1 MQEATSGIL
10 IELVQ
15 SGSRLQFSVALGQGA
30 MARERAIDDVV
41 DDYFTAADEAERLGF
56 YGVWLGDHMVFPR
69 AVDYSRSSYP
79 GTLTGRLGTIDTNTV
94 LFDPLTQLAAL
105 AGRTR
110 HLKFGTGVLV
120 LPYRHPLYLAKTVAT
135 LDALS
140 SGRVILGVGVG
151 WLREEFEILGARSYD
166 RRGALSDE
174 YIRILRH
181 VWSQSA
187 AVDFAGRFY
196 RFSGFGF
203 QPRPVQP
210 RLPIWIGGASD
221 AAVRRVARLGDGWHP
236 SHIPPTLYAE
246 LLELLRAR
254 LAEQQRQI
262 AEVALSLSI
271 QLVLTSSIGGEE
283 LEYHP
288 WPEAS
293 ASFIGSPRQ
302 AINTLRRFAELGV
315 SHVTLNVTLQE
326 RPGAAESRLEAMRI
340 VAHEIMPHFD

>member
-1 MQEATSGIL
+1 
-10 IELVQ
+10 
-15 SGSRLQFSVALGQGA
+15 
-30 MARERAIDDVV
+30 MARDRAIDDVV

-69 AVDYSRSSYP
+69 EVDYTRSYYP
-79 GTLTGRLGTIDTNTV
+79 GTLTGRLGVIDTHAV
-94 LFDPLTQLAAL
+94 MFDAVTQLAAL

-110 HLKFGTGVLV
+110 RLKLGTGVLV

-151 WLREEFEILGARSYD
+151 WLREEFEAFGAQSYD
-166 RRGALSDE
+166 RRGAVSDE
-174 YIRILRH
+174 YIRIFRH
-181 VWSQSA
+181 VWSQPD
-187 AVDFAGRFY
+187 VDFAGRWY
-196 RFSGFGF
+196 QSAGFGF
-203 QPRPVQP
+203 QPHPVQP
-210 RLPIWIGGASD
+210 QLPIWIGGASD

-246 LLELLRAR
+246 LLERLRGH
-254 LAEQQRQI
+254 LAERQRHL
-262 AEVALSLSI
+262 ADVTLSLSI
-271 QLVLTSSIGGEE
+271 QLILSSSIAGDE

-293 ASFIGSPRQ
+293 ASFIGSARQ
-302 AINTLRRFAELGV
+302 AVTTLRQFTDLGV

-326 RPGAAESRLEAMRI
+326 RPGAAESRLEAMRVVAREI
-340 VAHEIMPHFD
+340 VPHFR